1 MTILEL
7 LRTFP
12 GLQTGKSMHRLATEL
27 YPLCRSITGN
37 GFRDSLAILG
47 REVPLNVVDVPTGTK
62 VFDWTIPQE
71 WNIRD
76 AYIKNSQ
83 GEKVVDFTRL
93 NLHVLQYSVPIRETM
108 TLAELR
114 PHLFTLPDHPD
125 WVPYRT
131 SYYKKNWGFCLSQKV
146 LDSLEEGQYEVCID
160 STLADGRLSYGEI
173 VLPGA
178 TADEVLISCH
188 SCHPSLANDNLSG
201 MVVATSLARLLAGV
215 ERRYTYRFVF
225 IPGAIGSI
233 AWLARHKEEALKI
246 KHGLVV
252 ACVGDPGPLT
262 YKKSRRGDAEID
274 RAALHVMEHS
284 GEPFHV
290 KDFSPYGYD
299 ERQYCSPGFN
309 LAVGSLTR
317 TPHGQFPEYHTS
329 ADNLDFIRPASLEHS
344 LQTYLSIV
352 GLLEKNRVY
361 LSLNPYCEPQ
371 LGKRGLYRSM
381 GGQTDEPANE
391 LALLWVLNLSDGQ
404 HSLLDIAERAG
415 LPFALIAG
423 AADALL
429 AVDLLREQATE
440 AKK

>member
-7 LRTFP
+7 QRTFP

-215 ERRYTYRFVF
+215 ERRY
-225 IPGAIGSI
+225 
-233 AWLARHKEEALKI
+233 
-246 KHGLVV
+246 
-252 ACVGDPGPLT
+252 
-262 YKKSRRGDAEID
+262 
-274 RAALHVMEHS
+274 
-284 GEPFHV
+284 
-290 KDFSPYGYD
+290 
-299 ERQYCSPGFN
+299 
-309 LAVGSLTR
+309 
-317 TPHGQFPEYHTS
+317 
-329 ADNLDFIRPASLEHS
+329 
-344 LQTYLSIV
+344 
-352 GLLEKNRVY
+352 
-361 LSLNPYCEPQ
+361 
-371 LGKRGLYRSM
+371 
-381 GGQTDEPANE
+381 
-391 LALLWVLNLSDGQ
+391 
-404 HSLLDIAERAG
+404 
-415 LPFALIAG
+415 
-423 AADALL
+423 
-429 AVDLLREQATE
+429 
-440 AKK
+440 